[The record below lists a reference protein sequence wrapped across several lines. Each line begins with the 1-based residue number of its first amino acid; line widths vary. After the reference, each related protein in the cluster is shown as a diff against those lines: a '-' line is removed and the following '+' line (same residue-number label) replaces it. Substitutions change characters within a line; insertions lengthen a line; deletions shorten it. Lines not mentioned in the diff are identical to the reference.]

1 MYQIYRVF
9 KPMIESSISWKRAK
23 YRLQGLIGSYRT
35 LPDWNKILGA
45 NMAAWNAASSRAEG
59 PHVLIA
65 TGGGWDSVAT
75 ILEGMLGVALTL
87 RGARVHFL
95 LCEGLLPACLQAM
108 HFLWRDSATFVR
120 HGPRSLCGSC
130 YRTGYNSYAPLGL
143 PIHRYGDLVTPEE
156 QAQAREIAYSLPM
169 QAIKTYVLD
178 GLAVGEHAMA
188 GALRYF
194 ATGDLN
200 SEPHGEAVARRY
212 LEASLLSVFAIR
224 QLVQQHPFQSA
235 VFHHGIYVPQGLV
248 GEVCRQAG
256 VHVVNWVQA
265 YRARSFIFS
274 HGDTYHH
281 TLMTEPTELWEH
293 LPWNDDL
300 ENETLDYLKSRWHG
314 TRDWIYFHE
323 RPQEDLQQI
332 QAETGIRFDKPTIG
346 LLTNVMWDAQLHY
359 PANAFPNMLDWLLQ
373 TITYFAKR
381 SDLQLLIRIHPAELR
396 GAIPSR
402 QPILREI
409 QQAFPVL
416 PSNVYIIPPES
427 NISTYVA
434 MLQCDSVIIYGT
446 KTGVELT
453 SLGIPVIVAG
463 EAWIRGKGL
472 TIDVQSAEKYFEILD
487 TLPLGRRLDEATV
500 RRARMYAYHFFFR
513 RMIPLSFVVKTRPS
527 YRSAWGW
534 WPYTLQISNIDELM
548 PGRDQG
554 LDTICDGILHGTPF
568 VYPAEHIAPQAVSS
582 LVAANRVSS
591 PKSLG
596 EGPDRDPAVE
606 RH

>member
-1 MYQIYRVF
+1 MKVPQF
-9 KPMIESSISWKRAK
+9 LKPALKRTK
-23 YRLQGLIGSYRT
+23 YRLQHTIASYRT
-35 LPDWNKILGA
+35 LPDWNRILGDDLA
-45 NMAAWNAASSRAEG
+45 TWVEARTRADG
-59 PHVLIA
+59 PYVLIA
-65 TGGGWDSVAT
+65 TGSGGHSAVT
-75 ILEGMLGVALTL
+75 PLEGMLGVALTL

-95 LCEGLLPACLQAM
+95 LCDGLLPACLQAM
-108 HFLWRDSATFVR
+108 HFLWRDSAAFAR

-130 YRTGYNSYAPLGL
+130 YRAGHNSYAPLGL
-143 PIHRYGDLVTPEE
+143 PIHRYGDLVKPEE
-156 QAQAREIAYSLPM
+156 QAQAREIACSLPI

-200 SEPHGEAVARRY
+200 GEPHGEAVARRY

-224 QLVQQHPFQSA
+224 RLLQQHPFQRA

-256 VHVVNWVQA
+256 IGVVNWVPA
-265 YRARSFIFS
+265 YRTSSFIFS
-274 HGDTYHH
+274 HDDTYHH
-281 TLMTEPTELWEH
+281 TLMTEPTDVWED
-293 LPWNDDL
+293 LPWNEDL
-300 ENETLDYLKSRWHG
+300 ENETLDYLKSRRQG

-373 TITYFAKR
+373 TIAYFANR
-381 SDLQLLIRIHPAELR
+381 PDLQLLIRIHPAELR

-409 QQAFPVL
+409 QQAFPIL

-472 TIDVQSAEKYFEILD
+472 TIDVRSAEQYFEVLD
-487 TLPLGRRLDEATV
+487 TLPRGGRLDEATV

-513 RMIPLSFVVKTRPS
+513 RMIPLSFAVKTRRNYGS
-527 YRSAWGW
+527 VWRW
-534 WPYTLQISNIDELM
+534 WPYTVQISHIDELA
-548 PGRDQG
+548 PGRDRG
-554 LDTICDGILHGTPF
+554 LDTICDGILYGAPF
-568 VYPAEHIAPQAVSS
+568 VYPAERIAAQAVSMPVIADHS
-582 LVAANRVSS
+582 
-591 PKSLG
+591 
-596 EGPDRDPAVE
+596 E
-606 RH
+606 